1 MIYRYIYFFFYCNV
15 NAINV
20 DHRGNAGIGEVGELF
35 RVDLLGNNA
44 IVTCNHC
51 TILAFVMTLPQVMSS
66 LNHT

>member
-1 MIYRYIYFFFYCNV
+1 M

-35 RVDLLGNNA
+35 RVDLLGINA

-51 TILAFVMTLPQVMSS
+51 TILAFVMTLPQVRSS